1 MTRSEAPT
9 GVGHAPGTSATESPW
24 RRLLILALAVLALV
38 LIASADSLHA
48 MMLSLTDRA
57 MPLMQS
63 HSAWGAVVFVLLSA
77 LSAMLAFFSSAVMV
91 PVAVQVWGTWGTIGL
106 LWLGWIVGGI
116 LAYTLARIAGRPL
129 VARLVKTT
137 LLDRYETR
145 LSDHAPLGL
154 VILFQLGLP
163 SELPGY
169 LLGLVRYS
177 PFRYLLALG
186 IAELPWAVVTVLLGT
201 SLIERRVPVLIALG
215 GVAAMLS
222 GLAFV
227 ALHRR
232 LRAADGVRA
241 GRAT

>member
-77 LSAMLAFFSSAVMV
+77 LSAMLAFFECGDGARGGAGVGDLGHDR
-91 PVAVQVWGTWGTIGL
+91 PLVAGVDRGRYPSL
-106 LWLGWIVGGI
+106 HAR
-116 LAYTLARIAGRPL
+116 AYRGRPL